1 MNLLREAER
10 PLRPATQALEG
21 TGSPQ
26 PATIAAAAPAAPARS
41 RWSEERGA
49 YAVRFAR
56 NEADR
61 RAVQALRYD
70 VFARELGARVEGG
83 DLGLDLDP
91 LDERADHLMVL
102 ERATGDCI
110 GSYRLATAEQVGAPG
125 FYTERLFELDRL
137 PSGVRRD
144 GVELGRAC
152 VALGHRNRGVLQLLL
167 RGIGAHLVET
177 GKRFVFGCGS
187 VGLKDEGQ
195 ARQALAEVAS
205 EDWLDPTLDVTPT
218 PAYRPSY
225 PASSS
230 GSRPEIPP
238 LLYAY
243 CAIGAR
249 LACAPAWD
257 PDFRTLDF
265 FVLLDLEHVEPRTF
279 ARYCGKR

>member
-1 MNLLREAER
+1 MSLLRKVERR
-10 PLRPATQALEG
+10 PLPAKQPLEG
-21 TGSPQ
+21 TGSPR
-26 PATIAAAAPAAPARS
+26 PATIAAAAPAASARS
-41 RWSEERGA
+41 PWCEERGA

-56 NEADR
+56 NAADR

-70 VFARELGARVEGG
+70 VFARELGARVEGAEH
-83 DLGLDLDP
+83 GLDLDP

-102 ERATGDCI
+102 ERATGACV

-125 FYTERLFELDRL
+125 FYTERLFQLDRL
-137 PSGVRRD
+137 PSAVRRE

-187 VGLKDEGQ
+187 VGLEGEGQ
-195 ARQALAEVAS
+195 ARQALAEIAS
-205 EDWLDPTLDVTPT
+205 EDWLDPSLDVTPT

-230 GSRPEIPP
+230 GSRPEIPA

-249 LACAPAWD
+249 LACAPA
-257 PDFRTLDF
+257 
-265 FVLLDLEHVEPRTF
+265 
-279 ARYCGKR
+279 